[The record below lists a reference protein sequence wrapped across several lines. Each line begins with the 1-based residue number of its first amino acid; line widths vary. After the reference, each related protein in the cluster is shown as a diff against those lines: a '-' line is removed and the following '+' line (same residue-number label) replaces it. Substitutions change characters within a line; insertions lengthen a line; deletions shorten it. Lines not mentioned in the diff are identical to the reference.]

1 MRKIALVGRP
11 NVGKSTLF
19 NALTKSRA
27 AIVSETPG
35 FTRDRHY
42 GVVRRDARGLL
53 LVDTGG
59 LAGESAGVGGWV
71 EAQTRCAIAEADL
84 VCLVVSAADGLN
96 AGDELLADELRKSG
110 KPLWLVVNKTDGRD
124 RAAAVAEFSPLGIAP
139 GYCTAALSNR
149 GIAPLLDGLLEQWG
163 AACDAGRR
171 GVRITFLGRPNAGK
185 STLVNHLLGD
195 QRLVTCDEPGTTR
208 DSIETPFTFAGRA
221 LTLVDTAG
229 VRRRS
234 RTGDGDEKLSVMKAL
249 ENIFSADVAVLI
261 CDAGEGVTDQD
272 ASLAA
277 RVIEQG
283 RALVIAL
290 NKWDL
295 VGDDNGEG
303 AVRRSVDTRLRFL
316 DYIEVRRVSALHRR
330 GLSGMLRAAVS
341 AWDKAAVRVP
351 TPECNRLLQAAL
363 SRHPPPATRGAI
375 KLRYMHQG
383 GSHPPHFVIHGSR
396 VERLTQDYKRYLAS
410 YLRKQLHLTGTPVSL
425 EFHAAPNP
433 YAPRGRHL

>member
-19 NALTKSRA
+19 NALTKSRD

-42 GVVRRDARGLL
+42 GVVRRESRGFLL
-53 LVDTGG
+53 IDTGG
-59 LAGESAGVGGWV
+59 LAGESAAVGEWV
-71 EAQTRCAIAEADL
+71 EAQTRYAIAEADL

-96 AGDELLADELRKSG
+96 SGDEILAAELRKSG
-110 KPLWLVVNKTDGRD
+110 KPLWLVANKTDGRD
-124 RAAAVAEFSPLGIAP
+124 RHAVAAEFSPLGVTP
-139 GYCTAALSNR
+139 GFCTAALSNR
-149 GIAPLLDGLLEQWG
+149 GIALLLDGLLEQWG
-163 AACDAGRR
+163 ATCAAGRQC
-171 GVRITFLGRPNAGK
+171 VRVTFLGRPNVGK
-185 STLVNHLLGD
+185 STLVNNVLGD
-195 QRLVTCDEPGTTR
+195 ERLVTCDEPGTTR

-229 VRRRS
+229 VRRRA
-234 RTGDGDEKLSVMKAL
+234 RVGDEDEKISVIKAL

-272 ASLAA
+272 ANLAA

-295 VGDDNGEG
+295 VGDDQPD
-303 AVRRSVDTRLRFL
+303 VRRSVDTRLRFL

-330 GLSGMLRAAVS
+330 GLSGLLRAAVS

-363 SRHPPPATRGAI
+363 LRHPPSAGRGAI

-396 VERLTQDYKRYLAS
+396 VERLSQDYKRYLAS
-410 YLRKQLHLTGTPVSL
+410 YLRKKLRLTGTPVSL
-425 EFHAAPNP
+425 EFHATPNP
-433 YAPRGRHL
+433 YAPRGRRL